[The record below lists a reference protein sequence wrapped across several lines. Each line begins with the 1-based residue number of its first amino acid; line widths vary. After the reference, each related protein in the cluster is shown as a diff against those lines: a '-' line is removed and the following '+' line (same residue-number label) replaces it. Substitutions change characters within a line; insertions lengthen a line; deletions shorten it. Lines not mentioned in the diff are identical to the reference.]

1 MVARAGG
8 VIRWSDRIRLTGRL
22 IRPKTCTPQDVADPG
37 DDLLGR
43 IRLGKV
49 LAGTLLKPSWKF
61 PSSYEPAF
69 QQTLGSLRVEQA

>member
-1 MVARAGG
+1 M
-8 VIRWSDRIRLTGRL
+8 
-22 IRPKTCTPQDVADPG
+22 ADPG